1 MIKHENY
8 EYVELEHIKFVVEDY
23 LYNARRHTQEAE
35 GFIKD
40 AKSYLVSVCNDHPAD
55 WQKAQDFQFV
65 MKRLEGVL
73 AALETAIALA
83 PDLSVLMRTE
93 P

>member
-23 LYNARRHTQEAE
+23 LYNARRHTQEATL
-35 GFIKD
+35 FVQD
-40 AKSYLVSVCNDHPAD
+40 AKSCLVTACNAHPAG
-55 WQKAQDFQFV
+55 WQKAQDFQFI

-73 AALETAIALA
+73 AALETAFALE
-83 PDLSVLMRTE
+83 PDLSVLIRAE